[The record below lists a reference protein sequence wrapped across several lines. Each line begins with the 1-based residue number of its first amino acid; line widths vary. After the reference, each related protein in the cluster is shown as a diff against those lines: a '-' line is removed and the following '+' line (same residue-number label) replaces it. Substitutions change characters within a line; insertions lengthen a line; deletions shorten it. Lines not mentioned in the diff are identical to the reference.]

1 MVRSQ
6 SSYGIDEFPN
16 YCSEIWYFDELV
28 VPFDITID
36 HEAIFNQWHN
46 NILSYTV
53 DWYTGNILIQD
64 IYIYAYRGSN
74 IMEGYIVE
82 WLPN

>member
-6 SSYGIDEFPN
+6 SSYGIDEYPK
-16 YCSEIWYFDELV
+16 YCTEIWYFDELAV
-28 VPFDITID
+28 SFHITID

-74 IMEGYIVE
+74 IMEGYIAE